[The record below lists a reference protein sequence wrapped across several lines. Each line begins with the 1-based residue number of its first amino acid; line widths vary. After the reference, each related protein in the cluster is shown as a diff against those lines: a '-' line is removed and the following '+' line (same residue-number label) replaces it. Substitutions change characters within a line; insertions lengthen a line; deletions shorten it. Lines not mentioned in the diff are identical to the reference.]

1 MTSPEHSGGRMPVAA
16 ATERVRQAALDVI
29 IVNYKSTDLLL
40 RCLRSIG
47 EAADGHGIRV
57 FIQDNHSNDG
67 VERVRR
73 AYPQVH
79 LTMNSSNLG
88 FARAVNQA
96 LAQGE
101 APYVLILNPDTVVE
115 EGFFTT
121 VLEFME
127 SRRDVG
133 ILGPR
138 ILDYDGAIQGSARSF
153 PTPLTALF
161 GRKSF
166 LTRVFPNNRITR
178 ENILTTRC
186 DGINPMEVDWVSG
199 ACILARREA
208 IRDVG
213 VMDDGFFMYWEDADW
228 CRRMWEGGWRVVYF
242 PRASIMHF
250 VGASSEKNITRSV
263 LEFHKSIYRL
273 FVKYVRPPLA
283 YLKPMVFWGLI
294 FRFFFVLSTDLVRK
308 SVSRIQ
314 TRALLPALPPR
325 LPEPIRVVRIIAR
338 LNIGGPSI
346 HVHLL
351 SKGLD
356 HGRFTSTL
364 VTGKIS
370 PQEGDMSYLFEN
382 GDPRP
387 LILPELQREISLGM
401 DVRAV
406 LRILRILRAR
416 QPHIVHTHTAKAG
429 TSARLAVFLYNVL
442 WRKQVRIVHTFHG
455 HVFHGYFSRAK
466 SAFFVWI
473 ERSLAR
479 FTDVII
485 AISRTQREEL
495 ADHYRIAPYHKI
507 RMIELGFDLN
517 PFLQCA
523 RRRGLFR
530 KRLGIDERTRLI
542 GIVGRLVPIKNH
554 VMFLRA
560 ARLFLNENPHL
571 AVKFIVVGDGELRQ
585 ELEDSCRR
593 NSLEEHVIFCGW
605 TRQVPDVYA
614 DLDILALTS
623 RNEGTPVSIIEAMA
637 SSVPVIATDAGG
649 VLDLIGRSNGR
660 PSRSG
665 FVLCDRGVLCRR
677 DDSVGFARGLKFM
690 VEDTSAASR
699 ERVRRA
705 RAFVKERYSEQRLLR
720 DMEALYVDLM
730 KVGRGAP
737 GRLDFPESSHR

>member
-1 MTSPEHSGGRMPVAA
+1 MIRHPAM
-16 ATERVRQAALDVI
+16 DVI

-40 RCLRSIG
+40 RCLQSIQ
-47 EAADGHGIRV
+47 EAAGGHRIQV
-57 FIQDNHSNDG
+57 FVQDNHSNDG
-67 VERVRR
+67 VERVK
-73 AYPQVH
+73 AVYPQVH
-79 LTMNSSNLG
+79 LTMNHTNLG

-96 LAQGE
+96 LAQGG

-115 EGFFTT
+115 EGFFSA

-138 ILDYDGAIQGSARSF
+138 ILDHDGAIQGSARSF

-208 IRDVG
+208 IRHVG

-228 CRRMWEGGWRVVYF
+228 CRRMWDAGWHVVYF

-314 TRALLPALPPR
+314 TPTLPVGITPR

-351 SKGLD
+351 TKGLN
-356 HGRFTSTL
+356 HGRFVSML

-387 LILPELQREISLGM
+387 VILPELQREIRLGM

-429 TSARLAVFLYNVL
+429 TSARLAVFLYNLL
-442 WRKQVRIVHTFHG
+442 WRRRVRIVHTFHG

-495 ADHYRIAPYHKI
+495 ADQYRIAPYHKI

-517 PFLQCA
+517 PFLHCA
-523 RRRGLFR
+523 HRRGLFR
-530 KRLGIDERTRLI
+530 SSLGIDDQTHLI

-560 ARLFLNENPHL
+560 ASIFLRDNPHL
-571 AVKFIVVGDGELRQ
+571 RTKFIVVGDGELRQ
-585 ELEDSCRR
+585 ELEDYCRH
-593 NSLEEHVIFCGW
+593 NGLAGDVIFCGW
-605 TRQVPDVYA
+605 TRHVPDVYA

-637 SSVPVIATDAGG
+637 SSVPVVATDAGG
-649 VLDLIGRSNGR
+649 VLDLIGRANGR
-660 PSRSG
+660 PSESG
-665 FVLCDRGVLCRR
+665 FILCDRGVLCRR
-677 DDSVGFARGLKFM
+677 DDPVGFARALRFM
-690 VEDTSAASR
+690 VEDTSPAGM

-705 RAFVKERYSEQRLLR
+705 QAFVKERYSEQRLLR
-720 DMEALYVDLM
+720 DMEALYMDLM
-730 KVGRGAP
+730 RSGRRP
-737 GRLDFPESSHR
+737 GPL